1 MNVSELNEDQLEELR
16 ESYFYQLLERDED
29 VLGEIDFPQKIP
41 MSNVLNH
48 YEGVYFVEEDF
59 SCSTIENNIEQTIE
73 NNLLVTK
80 FLQQKKKI

>member
-16 ESYFYQLLERDED
+16 ESYFYQLLEMDED